1 MNDSCR
7 VTVKPLAVRLA
18 YLTALASLAVS
29 SSVYA
34 ISFGHSRLL
43 SPVGQPLQIQVPVH
57 ALTDQERNSL
67 VVSVAA
73 APAWEQAGLTPPVDP
88 ATMQVAVVDGVRAG
102 SKLITVRSSQP
113 LSSNVADLLLAVRSS
128 SGQMQHQVSLLAP
141 ADLEVARASGG
152 VTASGSGAVGT
163 PGNAAATS
171 IQIRCGDTL
180 FALARRHAV
189 PGISVYQWMIGVMQ
203 ANPQAFI
210 NDNVNLI
217 KAGATLNVPGGQQ
230 LAALSDREAREI
242 FQKHATAF
250 AEYRQRLAGEV
261 ARAEP
266 ATAQATDR
274 GEVTAPEVGSA
285 PAPAPQQQDRLVLQS
300 AQASTTAVNS
310 PSANSSSVANS
321 GGQNGSGG
329 STTPA
334 NSGTAGSSAASVSSD
349 DQLALERNTE
359 EARQRVN
366 QLEDNV
372 KNLNQ
377 ALQQQGTAAHQAMVD
392 GAKTV
397 EETVE
402 QLKEM
407 VDGEMSGSD
416 TASANNGR
424 NDNAP
429 ETDQNK
435 SVVTSGSDSSTSP
448 ANAGTSTNSGINA
461 DANADV
467 NANASI
473 SAGTNAG
480 TSTLTEGSSG
490 VLAGNTSSA
499 AQAQSAN
506 KPSGTEA
513 AASVEDANKDSGSLS
528 TWFMN
533 NLLIVISG
541 ALALIVLIVA
551 WLLRRVGAERDDDS
565 DAVITEEMVRERLQ
579 SINLD
584 LDDSTET
591 GQTEKRR

>member
-57 ALTDQERNSL
+57 ALTDQERDSL

-113 LSSNVADLLLAVRSS
+113 LSSSVADLLLAVRSS

-163 PGNAAATS
+163 PGDAAATS
-171 IQIRCGDTL
+171 IQIRRGDTL

-266 ATAQATDR
+266 ATTQATDR

-300 AQASTTAVNS
+300 AQASTTAANS
-310 PSANSSSVANS
+310 PSANSSSVANA

-329 STTPA
+329 STAPA
-334 NSGTAGSSAASVSSD
+334 NSGAAGSSAASVSSD

-416 TASANNGR
+416 TAAANNGR

-435 SVVTSGSDSSTSP
+435 SVVTSGSDRSTSP
-448 ANAGTSTNSGINA
+448 ANAGIGTNAGINA
-461 DANADV
+461 DADAD
-467 NANASI
+467 ANAGI
-473 SAGTNAG
+473 SADTNAG

-490 VLAGNTSSA
+490 ALAGNTSSA

-513 AASVEDANKDSGSLS
+513 AASVEDADKDSDSLS

-584 LDDSTET
+584 LDDSTQT

>member
-113 LSSNVADLLLAVRSS
+113 LSSSVADLLLAVRSS

-163 PGNAAATS
+163 PGDVAATS
-171 IQIRCGDTL
+171 IQIRRGDTL

-242 FQKHATAF
+242 FQKHAGAF

-266 ATAQATDR
+266 ATTQATDR
-274 GEVTAPEVGSA
+274 GEVTAPEVGLA

-300 AQASTTAVNS
+300 AQASTTAANS
-310 PSANSSSVANS
+310 PSANSSSVANA
-321 GGQNGSGG
+321 GGQDGSGG
-329 STTPA
+329 STAQA
-334 NSGTAGSSAASVSSD
+334 NSGVAGSSAASVSSD

-416 TASANNGR
+416 TAAANNGR

-435 SVVTSGSDSSTSP
+435 SVVTSGSDRSTSP
-448 ANAGTSTNSGINA
+448 ANAGTGTNAGINA
-461 DANADV
+461 DADAD
-467 NANASI
+467 ANAGI

-480 TSTLTEGSSG
+480 TSTLTEGPSG
-490 VLAGNTSSA
+490 ALAGNTSSA

-513 AASVEDANKDSGSLS
+513 AASVEDADKDSDSLS

-541 ALALIVLIVA
+541 ALALIVLVVA

>member
-171 IQIRCGDTL
+171 IQIRRGDTL

-250 AEYRQRLAGEV
+250 AEYRPLRRQLIAARSPHPKLALRPLRPPNNKTVLCCSQRKHPRRRQILPQLIRHRWRTQGDRTAAGVQLRKQTAARLAQV
-261 ARAEP
+261 QHR
-266 ATAQATDR
+266 
-274 GEVTAPEVGSA
+274 
-285 PAPAPQQQDRLVLQS
+285 
-300 AQASTTAVNS
+300 
-310 PSANSSSVANS
+310 
-321 GGQNGSGG
+321 
-329 STTPA
+329 
-334 NSGTAGSSAASVSSD
+334 
-349 DQLALERNTE
+349 
-359 EARQRVN
+359 
-366 QLEDNV
+366 
-372 KNLNQ
+372 
-377 ALQQQGTAAHQAMVD
+377 
-392 GAKTV
+392 
-397 EETVE
+397 
-402 QLKEM
+402 
-407 VDGEMSGSD
+407 
-416 TASANNGR
+416 
-424 NDNAP
+424 
-429 ETDQNK
+429 
-435 SVVTSGSDSSTSP
+435 
-448 ANAGTSTNSGINA
+448 
-461 DANADV
+461 
-467 NANASI
+467 
-473 SAGTNAG
+473 
-480 TSTLTEGSSG
+480 
-490 VLAGNTSSA
+490 
-499 AQAQSAN
+499 
-506 KPSGTEA
+506 
-513 AASVEDANKDSGSLS
+513 
-528 TWFMN
+528 
-533 NLLIVISG
+533 
-541 ALALIVLIVA
+541 
-551 WLLRRVGAERDDDS
+551 
-565 DAVITEEMVRERLQ
+565 
-579 SINLD
+579 
-584 LDDSTET
+584 
-591 GQTEKRR
+591 

>member
-57 ALTDQERNSL
+57 ALTDQERDSL

-88 ATMQVAVVDGVRAG
+88 ATMQVAVVDGVKAG

-113 LSSNVADLLLAVRSS
+113 LSSSVADLLLAVRSS

-163 PGNAAATS
+163 PGDAAATS
-171 IQIRCGDTL
+171 IQIRRGDTL

-242 FQKHATAF
+242 FQKHAGAF

-274 GEVTAPEVGSA
+274 GEVTAPEVGST
-285 PAPAPQQQDRLVLQS
+285 PAPAVQQQDRLVLQS
-300 AQASTTAVNS
+300 AQASTTPANS
-310 PSANSSSVANS
+310 PSANSSSVVNA
-321 GGQNGSGG
+321 GGQNGGGG
-329 STTPA
+329 STAQA
-334 NSGTAGSSAASVSSD
+334 NGDTAGSSTVSVSSD

-377 ALQQQGTAAHQAMVD
+377 ALQQQGTAAHQAVVD

-407 VDGEMSGSD
+407 VDGEMPGSD

-424 NDNAP
+424 NDNVP
-429 ETDQNK
+429 GTGQDK
-435 SVVTSGSDSSTSP
+435 SVVTSGSDGSTSP
-448 ANAGTSTNSGINA
+448 ANAGTSTN
-461 DANADV
+461 
-467 NANASI
+467 
-473 SAGTNAG
+473 AGSTITEG
-480 TSTLTEGSSG
+480 TSGA
-490 VLAGNTSSA
+490 LAGNASSA
-499 AQAQSAN
+499 AQAGSAS
-506 KPSGTEA
+506 KPSSAEA
-513 AASVEDANKDSGSLS
+513 AASVEDANKDSDSLS